1 MVGLHCCGDLT
12 PTVLRLFASG
22 FHPSLRSLVLLSC
35 CYHKMSAF
43 SKNTAGAGHTLTHT
57 HTCNSNAMMAR
68 LGAIQH
74 SPPPPPSSFLPT
86 VCCPER
92 SIVFRW
98 RPSFSNKCVCTETG
112 STGNKSKARAPPSE
126 PSRREQ

>member
-57 HTCNSNAMMAR
+57 HTHMQFQCYDGKTWCYTT
-68 LGAIQH
+68 L
-74 SPPPPPSSFLPT
+74 PPPPSSFLPT

-98 RPSFSNKCVCTETG
+98 RPSFSSKCVCTETG